1 MENASKA
8 LIIAG
13 AILLSILI
21 ISLGI
26 MIYNQAAG
34 VVNNNAMSDAEKTS
48 FNAKFEQYAGTVKGA
63 QVRSLYQ
70 QVITS
75 NSDEKNE
82 ERKVGIK
89 GIGESTVNETITQ
102 IPSNIKAANT
112 YIVEITYSNQG
123 KNKGLVSTIS
133 ISNSSPGSSP
143 SGDKTTNP

>member
-48 FNAKFEQYAGTVKGA
+48 FNAKFEQYAGTSVKGA
-63 QVRSLYQ
+63 QVKSLCQ
-70 QVITS
+70 AVITS
-75 NSDEKNE
+75 NSDDNND
-82 ERKVGIK
+82 ERQIK
-89 GIGESTVNETITQ
+89 LQVTPTGKSAIDVKTN
-102 IPSNIKAANT
+102 IPSEIKAANT
-112 YIVEITYSNQG
+112 YTVGVGYT
-123 KNKGLVSTIS
+123 KGLVSEIQVKE
-133 ISNSSPGSSP
+133 GSSQ
-143 SGDKTTNP
+143 SITFTEAEGEE